1 MFMHPGKKLNFMGNE
16 IAMFREFDETKEIDW
31 FLLDYPRHHSFQR
44 FFKDLNLIYQA
55 HLALHKN
62 EYDYHYFKWIEVDNR
77 QHSIFAFYRHY
88 EDEIMVCVLNLLNTT
103 HIGYPIKAFWLP
115 ICGNIK

>member
-1 MFMHPGKKLNFMGNE
+1 MKLV
-16 IAMFREFDETKEIDW
+16 MFREFDETKEIDW

-62 EYDYHYFKWIEVDNR
+62 EIRLSLF
-77 QHSIFAFYRHY
+77 
-88 EDEIMVCVLNLLNTT
+88 
-103 HIGYPIKAFWLP
+103 
-115 ICGNIK
+115 